1 MYLLDTDHVTF
12 LQMRTQ
18 PEYGR
23 IMQRIAL
30 QSAAA
35 VFASLVSMHEQ
46 VMGANSYISQARTA
60 ADVVRGYHMLEL
72 ARSFYAVAQMLP
84 FDQQAANVFASMR
97 AQRVRIGTMDLR
109 IASIALSRGLAVVTR
124 NTGDFNQVPGLAV
137 EDWTV

>member
-12 LQMRTQ
+12 LQLKTQ

-30 QSAAA
+30 HPAGA
-35 VFASLVSMHEQ
+35 VFTSLVSMHEQ
-46 VMGANSYISQARTA
+46 VMGANSYLSQARTA
-60 ADVVRGYHMLEL
+60 ADLVRGYHMLEL
-72 ARSFYAVAQMLP
+72 ARSYYALAQVLP

-97 AQRVRIGTMDLR
+97 AQRVRIATMDLR
-109 IASIALSRGLAVVTR
+109 IAAIALSRGMAVVTR
-124 NTGDFNQVPGLAV
+124 NTSDFNQVPGLTV